1 MADFTGM
8 RVRMTLKDGF
18 IVEGTVNK
26 VVPEHQTLMLQNGK
40 RYASRQAVEMH

>member
-8 RVRMTLKDGF
+8 TVRMTLKDGF

-26 VVPEHQTLMLQNGK
+26 VVPEHQTLILHNGGIYTK
-40 RYASRQAVEMH
+40 NNQ